1 MESMDEDAASGLGAR
16 IVKKINEL
24 IDGLTND
31 RKADVAWKSE
41 AEWRFRK
48 LEEEVNALK
57 TRNHG
62 LKTAKGKAI
71 AAQKRAEAKLEEA
84 RKLLH

>member
-1 MESMDEDAASGLGAR
+1 MEPMSEDAASGLGAR

-24 IDGLTND
+24 IDGLTKD
-31 RKADVAWKSE
+31 RRADAAWKSE
-41 AEWRFRK
+41 AECRFRN

-57 TRNHG
+57 ARNRS
-62 LKTAKGKAI
+62 LKIARGKAM
-71 AAQKRAEAKLEEA
+71 AAQRRAETKLEEA

>member
-1 MESMDEDAASGLGAR
+1 MEPMDENAASGLGAR

-31 RKADVAWKSE
+31 RKTDAAWKIE
-41 AEWRFRK
+41 PEQRFRK
-48 LEEEVNALK
+48 IENELNALK
-57 TRNHG
+57 ARNHG
-62 LKTAKGKAI
+62 LKTTKGKEI
-71 AAQKRAEAKLEEA
+71 AAQRRAEVKLEEA

>member
-1 MESMDEDAASGLGAR
+1 MELMDEDAASGLGAR

-31 RKADVAWKSE
+31 RKADAAWKIE
-41 AEWRFRK
+41 AEERFRK
-48 LEEEVNALK
+48 LEDDLNALK
-57 TRNHG
+57 ARNHG

-71 AAQKRAEAKLEEA
+71 AAQRRAEAKLEEA
-84 RKLLH
+84 RRLLH

>member
-1 MESMDEDAASGLGAR
+1 LDEGAASGLGAR
-16 IVKKINEL
+16 IVKKSNEL

-31 RKADVAWKSE
+31 RRADAAWKSE
-41 AEWRFRK
+41 AECRFRS

-57 TRNHG
+57 ARNRG
-62 LKTAKGKAI
+62 LKISKGKAM

-84 RKLLH
+84 RRLLH

>member
-1 MESMDEDAASGLGAR
+1 MEPTDENSASGLGAR

-31 RKADVAWKSE
+31 RKADAAWKGE
-41 AEWRFRK
+41 AERRFRK
-48 LEEEVNALK
+48 LEDEVNALRD
-57 TRNHG
+57 RNRG
-62 LKTAKGKAI
+62 LKIAKGKAM
-71 AAQKRAEAKLEEA
+71 AAQRRAETKLEEA